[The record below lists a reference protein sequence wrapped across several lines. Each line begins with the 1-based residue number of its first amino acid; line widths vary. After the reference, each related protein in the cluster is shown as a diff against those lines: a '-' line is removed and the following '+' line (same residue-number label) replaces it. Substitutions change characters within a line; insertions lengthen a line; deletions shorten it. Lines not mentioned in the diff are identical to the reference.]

1 MSNNG
6 KKALRVVGYTMLMV
20 AAQVMAT
27 VAETKLAESMQPT
40 RRTKT
45 NQPNDKGQTCLT
57 KRLQ

>member
-45 NQPNDKGQTCLT
+45 N
-57 KRLQ
+57 